1 MIHTNS
7 LCLPHLGTP
16 AVFPSHLSAWG
27 LFSKCISRLRMAQNR
42 KLWTLQ
48 GKTSQLPFLLSY
60 KAMFSGADSWP
71 ICWHSLLKNDA
82 EIKSYLCERDIWT
95 SRIEF
100 VLFQPLR
107 SSGFKTTSL
116 LSHAFFFFFQ
126 QDDLNW
132 VPATSSG
139 KILWIN
145 QSKDSKF
152 SIHLKP
158 KIMQHWILKGPL
170 CRKANL
176 YFSSQ

>member
-1 MIHTNS
+1 MIHTIS

-27 LFSKCISRLRMAQNR
+27 LFSKCTSRLRMAQHR

-48 GKTSQLPFLLSY
+48 GKASQLPFLLSY

-100 VLFQPLR
+100 ELFQPLR
-107 SSGFKTTSL
+107 SSGFETTSL
-116 LSHAFFFFFQ
+116 LSHAFFFSTRWFELGSCHKLWENLVDQSIQRQ
-126 QDDLNW
+126 QIFHSFETQNN
-132 VPATSSG
+132 AT
-139 KILWIN
+139 L
-145 QSKDSKF
+145 DF
-152 SIHLKP
+152 ERP
-158 KIMQHWILKGPL
+158 IM
-170 CRKANL
+170 
-176 YFSSQ
+176 